1 MINLSRVFS
10 KYNTQCIKRIVRP
23 QATDCNGYNVIQEYE
38 EEIEAVV
45 TMASASDL
53 NRFTDATTYVKS
65 IKVTTRTPLNP
76 ISNAFASDI
85 IIYMGESFIVQGIDS
100 YEAFGYC
107 RAICTLSDYEA
118 KPGA

>member
-1 MINLSRVFS
+1 MINLKRVFT
-10 KYNTQCIKRIVRP
+10 KYNTQIVSRVIRP
-23 QATDCNGYNVIQEYE
+23 QATNCEGYNIIQNFV

-53 NRFTDATTYVKS
+53 NRFTDATTYIKS
-65 IKVTTRTPLNP
+65 IKVTTRTPLNG
-76 ISNAFASDI
+76 STEAFAPDI

-107 RAICTLSDYEA
+107 RAVCSLSDYVVQ
-118 KPGA
+118 PGA